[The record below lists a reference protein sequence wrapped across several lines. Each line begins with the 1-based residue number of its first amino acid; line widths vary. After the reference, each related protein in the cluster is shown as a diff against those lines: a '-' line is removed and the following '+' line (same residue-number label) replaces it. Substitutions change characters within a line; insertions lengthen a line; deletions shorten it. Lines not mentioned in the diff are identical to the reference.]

1 MQSNQSAWLKYKPL
15 ILLLSAC
22 LLLFLFGLLIP
33 WISMDKSNEFGDTAG
48 AVNGLFSALA
58 FAGVIY
64 AIFMQRDE
72 LEMQRKELTA
82 QKEEFQ
88 TQNATLKRQRFENT
102 FFNMLQLHQQITDNI
117 SYDYYVNVRNED
129 FGAKPTARRYKEVK
143 IENRG
148 RDVFRITF
156 EEAPH
161 EGSDEKTYYGMRGLL
176 SKDGMDGYEN
186 SYTPTYFDH
195 YFRLLYR
202 IFKFVAKS
210 PLIEDEERYDYA
222 AIVRSQLSRYELIWL
237 YYNGLSNYGRQK
249 FKPLI
254 QTYSLLKNLRQE
266 LLVDGVK
273 IEDDYYSNAFQPN
286 S

>member
-1 MQSNQSAWLKYKPL
+1 
-15 ILLLSAC
+15 
-22 LLLFLFGLLIP
+22 
-33 WISMDKSNEFGDTAG
+33 MDKSNEFGDTAG
-48 AVNGLFSALA
+48 AINGLFSGLA

-72 LEMQRKELTA
+72 LEMQRKELSD
-82 QKEEFQ
+82 QKQEFH

-102 FFNMLQLHQQITDNI
+102 FFNMLQLHQQITNNI
-117 SYDYYVNVRNED
+117 TYTFE
-129 FGAKPTARRYKEVK
+129 TVK
-143 IENRG
+143 KANFVEESNGQEGQSITQTIRG
-148 RDVFRITF
+148 REIFRIAF
-156 EEAPH
+156 EVAPH